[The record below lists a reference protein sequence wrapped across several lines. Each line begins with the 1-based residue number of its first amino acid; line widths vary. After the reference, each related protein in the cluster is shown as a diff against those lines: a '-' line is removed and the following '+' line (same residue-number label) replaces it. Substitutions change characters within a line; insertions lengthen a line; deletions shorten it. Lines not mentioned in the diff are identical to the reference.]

1 MTSLIPASL
10 EDEQAANDADPNNLS
25 IRTVVEEGMSA
36 PSRSPF
42 YTLSSFVDGK
52 NPNNVRGGYKAAI
65 NNPNNSEEIKDQAR
79 KDLESLDNDL
89 EEAGVSTSGT
99 KGNSESAEGKNM
111 GNFLG
116 GHKANLKNP
125 NTSDEAKE
133 HSEQILK
140 EHDAL

>member
-1 MTSLIPASL
+1 
-10 EDEQAANDADPNNLS
+10 
-25 IRTVVEEGMSA
+25 MSDV
-36 PSRSPF
+36 
-42 YTLSSFVDGK
+42 TKGK
-52 NPNNVRGGYKAAI
+52 NPSNVRGGYKAVM
-65 NNPNNSEEIKDQAR
+65 NNPKNSEDIRDQAR

-89 EEAGVSTSGT
+89 EEAGVDASGT
-99 KGNSESAEGKNM
+99 TDSSESADGKNM